1 MFEELKKKILKSSL
15 LWSII
20 LLIAGLGLAGWNA
33 MDAFYAATGYVD
45 FTKLAPDQIKSQL
58 VDVNLAESFG
68 CYLEAYERN
77 TKTGQERITHL
88 YYLIPTGDIY
98 AADWCYMSVKV
109 PARYESEMETLTEN
123 TLAGQAASNPVLLSG
138 KIKKLDAE
146 DSSYFKSYLRQAG
159 FTDEEIDEMTLP
171 YYINVF
177 ASKISMN
184 VVYIALFALGAFLL
198 FFGIFRIAK
207 VAGGSSLKKLRRDIS
222 AAGYSE
228 SMVDSDYRGAR
239 SFDKKGTLKMGRLMT
254 YYISGSDARAIP
266 NNKMMW
272 AYQNTVTHRTNG
284 VKTGTTY
291 NVMIFDEI
299 TPKGHTFAV
308 ANESIAQDMLTL
320 INTTLPWVVV
330 GYSDELKKLYN
341 KERSQ
346 FLQLRY
352 NTCEHIA
359 AEPSAAAAEDSPV
372 GGQP

>member
-1 MFEELKKKILKSSL
+1 MFEELKKKIMKSSL
-15 LWSII
+15 LWSVI
-20 LLIAGLGLAGWNA
+20 LIIAGLGLAGWNA
-33 MDAFYAATGYVD
+33 MNAFYAATGYVD
-45 FTKLAPDQIKSQL
+45 FTQLAPDRIKSQL
-58 VDVNLAESFG
+58 VDFDLTENFG
-68 CYLEAYERN
+68 CYLEAYEEN
-77 TKTGQERITHL
+77 TKTHQTRTTHY
-88 YYLIPTGDIY
+88 YYLIWTGDEN
-98 AADWCYMSVKV
+98 ATDWRYMSIKV
-109 PARYESEMETLTEN
+109 PASYGDRMDAITEN
-123 TLAGQAASNPVLLSG
+123 TYNEIASDPIRFSGQ
-138 KIKKLDAE
+138 IKKLDDEE
-146 DSSYFKSYLRQAG
+146 DYYFKSYLRDLG
-159 FTDEEIDEMTLP
+159 LTDEDIEAGTIP

-177 ASKISMN
+177 ASKTSMN

-198 FFGIFRIAK
+198 VFGIFRIAK
-207 VAGGSSLKKLRRDIS
+207 VAGGSSLKKLRKDIA

-228 SMVDSDYRGAR
+228 SMVDSDYRSAR

-266 NNKMMW
+266 NNKIMW

-299 TPKGHTFAV
+299 TPKGHTFPV

-320 INTTLPWVVV
+320 INTMLPWVVV

-341 KERSQ
+341 KDRSQ

-359 AEPSAAAAEDSPV
+359 AEPSATPAEDSPV